1 MENIPPKVQNQLA
14 MLQQLQQQLQTV
26 AAQKTQYEMA
36 IRESRR
42 AQEELK
48 DIPED
53 AEIFVNVGT
62 VMVQQKKEK
71 VVASLAEKLAPFI
84 FVLFIA
90 GMAYLVYRD
99 LLLAMRSVGYGTL
112 RYKLYYATVSPC
124 LEGLAW
130 TPLELCT
137 MSWCEESSG
146 RPSFETMETDAIL
159 WPVWPRWGRRAP

>member
-1 MENIPPKVQNQLA
+1 MGMAAYQRGRNRSMENIPPRVQNQLA

-48 DIPED
+48 DIPGD

-71 VVASLAEKLAPFI
+71 VEASLAEK
-84 FVLFIA
+84 VE
-90 GMAYLVYRD
+90 
-99 LLLAMRSVGYGTL
+99 T
-112 RYKLYYATVSPC
+112 
-124 LEGLAW
+124 
-130 TPLELCT
+130 LELRVKSLEKQEKA
-137 MSWCEESSG
+137 MQAK
-146 RPSFETMETDAIL
+146 FEQLSTDIKGSL
-159 WPVWPRWGRRAP
+159 DRKKPTTPNTE

>member
-48 DIPED
+48 DVPEN

-62 VMVQQKKEK
+62 VMMQQQKPK
-71 VVASLAEKLAPFI
+71 VVASLAEKAE
-84 FVLFIA
+84 
-90 GMAYLVYRD
+90 
-99 LLLAMRSVGYGTL
+99 T
-112 RYKLYYATVSPC
+112 
-124 LEGLAW
+124 
-130 TPLELCT
+130 LELRVKSLEKQEKA
-137 MSWCEESSG
+137 MQA
-146 RPSFETMETDAIL
+146 RFEQLSTDIKGSLDRKKPPTLPKAE
-159 WPVWPRWGRRAP
+159 

>member
-42 AQEELK
+42 AQEEMK

-71 VVASLAEKLAPFI
+71 VTASLAEK
-84 FVLFIA
+84 VE
-90 GMAYLVYRD
+90 
-99 LLLAMRSVGYGTL
+99 T
-112 RYKLYYATVSPC
+112 
-124 LEGLAW
+124 
-130 TPLELCT
+130 LELRVKSLEKQEKA
-137 MSWCEESSG
+137 MQAK
-146 RPSFETMETDAIL
+146 FEQLSTDIKGSL
-159 WPVWPRWGRRAP
+159 DRKKPAPNAD

>member
-48 DIPED
+48 DVPAD

-62 VMVQQKKEK
+62 VMMQQKKEK
-71 VVASLAEKLAPFI
+71 VEASLAEKI
-84 FVLFIA
+84 E
-90 GMAYLVYRD
+90 
-99 LLLAMRSVGYGTL
+99 T
-112 RYKLYYATVSPC
+112 
-124 LEGLAW
+124 
-130 TPLELCT
+130 LELRVKSLEKQEKMMQAKFEQLST
-137 MSWCEESSG
+137 DIKGSLDRK
-146 RPSFETMETDAIL
+146 RPSVPTAE
-159 WPVWPRWGRRAP
+159 

>member
-48 DIPED
+48 DVPEE

-62 VMVQQKKEK
+62 VMVQQKKAK
-71 VVASLAEKLAPFI
+71 VVASLSEK
-84 FVLFIA
+84 VE
-90 GMAYLVYRD
+90 
-99 LLLAMRSVGYGTL
+99 T
-112 RYKLYYATVSPC
+112 
-124 LEGLAW
+124 
-130 TPLELCT
+130 LELRVKSLEKQEKA
-137 MSWCEESSG
+137 MQAK
-146 RPSFETMETDAIL
+146 FEQLSTDIKGSLDRKKPTVPTAE
-159 WPVWPRWGRRAP
+159 

>member
-42 AQEELK
+42 AQEEMK
-48 DIPED
+48 DIPDD

-71 VVASLAEKLAPFI
+71 VTASLAEKLE
-84 FVLFIA
+84 
-90 GMAYLVYRD
+90 
-99 LLLAMRSVGYGTL
+99 T
-112 RYKLYYATVSPC
+112 
-124 LEGLAW
+124 
-130 TPLELCT
+130 LELRVKSLEKQEKA
-137 MSWCEESSG
+137 MQAK
-146 RPSFETMETDAIL
+146 FEQLSTDIKGSL
-159 WPVWPRWGRRAP
+159 DRKKPPAPNAE